1 MELKAVTP
9 KAPAKMVERKLATS
23 TRGHGTADEKAFL
36 DGIGTYGMHAHLSR
50 RGYIEQYMQTIP
62 MRVEWG
68 TIDKYEIIEH
78 CKELL
83 TKLGGSKW

>member
-1 MELKAVTP
+1 MKLNEVLL
-9 KAPAKMVERKLATS
+9 KAPAKMIERSLAVS

-50 RGYIEQYMQTIP
+50 REYVEKYMQTIP
-62 MRVEWG
+62 MRVMWG
-68 TIDKYEIIEH
+68 NIDKQEVLEH

-83 TKLGGSKW
+83 LKLGGSKW

>member
-36 DGIGTYGMHAHLSR
+36 DGIGTYGMHAHFSR
-50 RGYIEQYMQTIP
+50 RRYVEEYMKAMP
-62 MRVEWG
+62 LRVKWG
-68 TIDKYEIIEH
+68 NIDKQEVLEH

-83 TKLGGSKW
+83 LKGGSKW

>member
-1 MELKAVTP
+1 MKLKEVAL
-9 KAPAKMVERKLATS
+9 KAPAKMVVRSLRAHT
-23 TRGHGTADEKAFL
+23 TADEKNFL
-36 DGIGTYGMHAHLSR
+36 NGIGTYGMHACLSR